1 MKRKG
6 IILISFLVLAGLST
20 WYILSIPPKF
30 AVDELHLN
38 ISDES
43 YDRLSELRDEAMDKG
58 FLERSP
64 DDYVPADITFREENT
79 SGKVRLKG
87 DWTDHLGDE
96 KWSFRFKLDYP
107 MTDGLQVFS
116 IQNPQT
122 RGFLDGYVYHLLLK
136 EEGILSNEFRFIELF
151 VNEESWG
158 IYCLEEH
165 LTSRMISNQEK
176 PEGIILK
183 YDDSEFFK
191 AEIDSTGSEGL
202 IETADIKMYG
212 DLLDKTEY
220 SLKIERAEQILKDY
234 QKQRDSV
241 FNDFDA
247 DAMGKYY
254 AICDLA
260 TAYHAMGWINI
271 RFYYNFNTD
280 KMEPIGY
287 DAYPLLEWGKPYL
300 GDKAMKANLDKFNTQ
315 MVVYAALFNEKIK
328 KSYYDALNR
337 IIQEKYVDDFLS
349 RHQQSLLFL
358 ESEIQK
364 EYSDYEYDFDFLKSR
379 AKEIRNA
386 LGN

>member
-1 MKRKG
+1 M
-6 IILISFLVLAGLST
+6 AGLCS

-38 ISDES
+38 LSDES
-43 YDRLSELRDEAMDKG
+43 FNRLNELRDEAMEKG

-64 DDYVPADITFREENT
+64 DDYVPADITFRNEN
-79 SGKVRLKG
+79 SKGKVRLKG

-96 KWSFRFKLDYP
+96 KWSFRIKLDYP
-107 MTDGLQVFS
+107 MTDGLQVYS
-116 IQNPQT
+116 IQNPQA
-122 RGFLDGYVYHLLLK
+122 RGYLDGYVYHLLLK

-165 LTSRMISNQEK
+165 LTSRMISNQNK

-191 AEIDSTGSEGL
+191 AEIDSSGSEGL
-202 IETADIKMYG
+202 IETAKIKMYG
-212 DLLDKTEY
+212 DALDDSQF
-220 SLKIERAEQILKDY
+220 SLKIDRAEQILRDY
-234 QKQRDSV
+234 QKQSDSV
-241 FNDFDA
+241 FNYFDA
-247 DAMGKYY
+247 DAMGRYY

-271 RFYYNFNTD
+271 RFYYNFDTD

-300 GDKAMKANLDKFNTQ
+300 GKKALQAQLDKHNTR
-315 MVVYAALFNEKIK
+315 MVVYAALLHPTIYDRYNE
-328 KSYYDALNR
+328 ALNR
-337 IIQEKYVDDFLS
+337 VIQPDYVEDFLN
-349 RHQQSLLFL
+349 RHRESLIFL

-364 EYSDYEYDFDFLKSR
+364 EYSDYEYNFDFLKDR
-379 AKEIRNA
+379 ATEIRNA
-386 LGN
+386 LNN